1 MAWCDARRCGAN
13 GGGGWPRAAAATRRS
28 ACVLVAAAGGRNA
41 ETTFLVPTPLYSSAS
56 SHSNPESIA
65 EAKADANADYE
76 EGDELVLPPEVGTKL
91 QSKPLKCPELQ
102 IPWKQP
108 TQQQEVS
115 QTGKTGEE
123 VSRMRCTGD
132 VLFIQFIWLYSVSAF
147 FVEKVG
153 RIKNLHTLLEK
164 H

>member
-1 MAWCDARRCGAN
+1 MPSSRHGTSRLLVGLVRVRVAAPGVACARHLGA
-13 GGGGWPRAAAATRRS
+13 PAAT
-28 ACVLVAAAGGRNA
+28 
-41 ETTFLVPTPLYSSAS
+41 ETTILVPTPLYSSAS

-76 EGDELVLPPEVGTKL
+76 EGGELVLPPEVGTKL

-123 VSRMRCTGD
+123 VSRWLPNGGFAVTGTGP
-132 VLFIQFIWLYSVSAF
+132 VSLGA
-147 FVEKVG
+147 
-153 RIKNLHTLLEK
+153 
-164 H
+164 